1 MATIQ
6 QTLGDFLTGIRT
18 TDPPGVTPS
27 IAYQPPSL
35 PQINTK
41 NTMRLFFQNVH
52 GAHPRTAL
60 DKWMEAMSNIEE
72 LHIGVIGL
80 SEINTNMNIDANFA
94 GLRRGIQSRWKNMK
108 LKVGSC
114 SGVRVPP

>member
-18 TDPPGVTPS
+18 TDSPSVTPS
-27 IAYQPPSL
+27 ITYQPPSL
-35 PQINTK
+35 PQINPT
-41 NTMRLFFQNVH
+41 NTMRLCFQSVH

-60 DKWMEAMSNIEE
+60 DNSMEAMSNIKE

-80 SEINTNMNIDANFA
+80 SEINTNMNIDANFV
-94 GLRRGIQSRWKNMK
+94 GIRRGI
-108 LKVGSC
+108 
-114 SGVRVPP
+114 